1 MKKEILNVI
10 SALMGVTMLFTAC
23 NGGCNNKKQNFEEV
37 YVPDMVVSS
46 DKYDTTHVYEAQLS
60 DKDLVKDGKSEYAIV
75 YPENNQ
81 NEWVDLAVEELQNFF
96 YQATGIM
103 LPVMKDSEAK
113 NAGRN
118 KVLSLDST
126 VYVTEENKEQAG
138 VLNDSGFIIR
148 TEGDAVIILGN
159 GNYGTLYG
167 VYEFLHI
174 QFGYK
179 IYAIDEIVIETG
191 VDNKKLYDFNV
202 TDMPDFEY
210 RLTNT
215 GETNNDT
222 IFASRL
228 RLQSETRIWIPFG
241 GEVWHNYLDVLPYS
255 VYGAAHPDWY
265 NSDKTNLNIGVDM
278 DAMTDAVLEQVKK
291 DVLAYPNLNQ
301 LTFTQE
307 DGSNWGD
314 AEINQSN
321 KEKYGTNAVEAI
333 RFINMLTEKVENW
346 LEEENIDREI
356 RIVDF
361 AYSHIQQAPV
371 KVNENG
377 DLELMEPDLHYN
389 GNNAIMICTSNVNSY
404 FSLYDTENA
413 DAELNIQKWKLVS
426 DTLYFWMYNANFKD
440 YLMPFDN
447 FSSMQPNYQYAYE
460 NGARYMFDMLQWN
473 QVSGTDWYRLKQY
486 LSSQLQWNIQLDVPT
501 LIDAWFENYFKEAA
515 SPMRKFYDAERAW
528 FAYLAEKN
536 PSIVGSINNPSPL
549 RKTENWPERM
559 LDGWLELMDEAL
571 QSIEIY
577 KEEDPDLYQK
587 LSDRICQESISIR
600 YMKITLY
607 PESFDDIN
615 KAKASLKADCYRL
628 GVTRSA
634 EFVQVGDS
642 I

>member
-202 TDMPDFEY
+202 TDIALPI
-210 RLTNT
+210 RAKRT
-215 GETNNDT
+215 T
-222 IFASRL
+222 IRYLRHAFACRA
-228 RLQSETRIWIPFG
+228 RRG
-241 GEVWHNYLDVLPYS
+241 
-255 VYGAAHPDWY
+255 YGYP
-265 NSDKTNLNIGVDM
+265 L
-278 DAMTDAVLEQVKK
+278 AVKSGIIIS
-291 DVLAYPNLNQ
+291 
-301 LTFTQE
+301 TFCL
-307 DGSNWGD
+307 
-314 AEINQSN
+314 
-321 KEKYGTNAVEAI
+321 I
-333 RFINMLTEKVENW
+333 RFTVRHIPTGTIPTK
-346 LEEENIDREI
+346 
-356 RIVDF
+356 RI
-361 AYSHIQQAPV
+361 
-371 KVNENG
+371 
-377 DLELMEPDLHYN
+377 
-389 GNNAIMICTSNVNSY
+389 
-404 FSLYDTENA
+404 
-413 DAELNIQKWKLVS
+413 
-426 DTLYFWMYNANFKD
+426 
-440 YLMPFDN
+440 
-447 FSSMQPNYQYAYE
+447 
-460 NGARYMFDMLQWN
+460 
-473 QVSGTDWYRLKQY
+473 
-486 LSSQLQWNIQLDVPT
+486 
-501 LIDAWFENYFKEAA
+501 
-515 SPMRKFYDAERAW
+515 
-528 FAYLAEKN
+528 
-536 PSIVGSINNPSPL
+536 
-549 RKTENWPERM
+549 
-559 LDGWLELMDEAL
+559 
-571 QSIEIY
+571 
-577 KEEDPDLYQK
+577 
-587 LSDRICQESISIR
+587 
-600 YMKITLY
+600 
-607 PESFDDIN
+607 
-615 KAKASLKADCYRL
+615 
-628 GVTRSA
+628 
-634 EFVQVGDS
+634 
-642 I
+642 